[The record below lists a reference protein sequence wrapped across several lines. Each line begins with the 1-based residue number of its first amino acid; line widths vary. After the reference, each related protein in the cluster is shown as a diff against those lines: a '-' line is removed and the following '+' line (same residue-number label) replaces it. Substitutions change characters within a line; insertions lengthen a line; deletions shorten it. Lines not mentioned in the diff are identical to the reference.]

1 MNLLFW
7 RRTALRNFAEAIQ
20 PELRA
25 MVTPEPDPALLQ
37 RILASRAAG
46 ARIILPEAP
55 EPARPAARLFTVGA
69 IAAVLLLL
77 VVPVLRRI
85 PANPRDVTSV
95 SFLLGSA
102 AFAET
107 RQPRE
112 ALEPPP
118 PSLPPIGFTRAG
130 ALRPLTLEMVRQVRD
145 SAGKLTDELTATLS
159 VAADT
164 LSGTP
169 AWRVTSTAHLAV
181 GEQRRLSVESLYVA
195 RADLRMLRRSVH
207 VSPYRRFDRI
217 NIQQRFPG
225 DSVTGRMTTDGPSI
239 GPGRPIGRE
248 LPQAFGPFVSEAMAT
263 LVLMPAPLA
272 AGWTGSASLLGWAV
286 IPRDFFTPMEF
297 RVVATERVRVPAGE
311 FDCWRLSLEFAGR
324 RLTYWAR
331 QSDGLGVRI
340 YEQTSSGTR
349 DLVLRSIR

>member
-55 EPARPAARLFTVGA
+55 EPPRPAARLFTVGA

-107 RQPRE
+107 PQPTG
-112 ALEPPP
+112 PPEL
-118 PSLPPIGFTRAG
+118 PSLPPIVFTRAG
-130 ALRPLTLEMVRQVRD
+130 ALRPLSLDMVRQVRD
-145 SAGKLTDELTATLS
+145 SAGTLTDELTATLS
-159 VAADT
+159 VAADS

-169 AWRVTSTAHLAV
+169 AWRVTSTAQLAA
-181 GEQRRLSVESLYVA
+181 GEQRRVSVESLYVA

-207 VSPYRRFDRI
+207 MSPYRRFDRI

-248 LPQAFGPFVSEAMAT
+248 LPSRFGPFVSEAMVT

-286 IPRDFFTPMEF
+286 IPHDFFIPMEF

-311 FDCWRLSLEFAGR
+311 FDCWRLSLAFAGR

-340 YEQTSSGTR
+340 YEQTSHGTR